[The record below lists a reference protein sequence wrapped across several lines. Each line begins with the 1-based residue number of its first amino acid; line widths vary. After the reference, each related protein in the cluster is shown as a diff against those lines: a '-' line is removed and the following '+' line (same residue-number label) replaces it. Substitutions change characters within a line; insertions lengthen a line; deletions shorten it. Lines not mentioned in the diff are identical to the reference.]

1 MKRPKT
7 VTVGPHPVTSVRLS
21 PALVHRAKQ
30 LALDNRRDGRPE
42 NGFSKVVGAALEA
55 YLKSRGA

>member
-1 MKRPKT
+1 
-7 VTVGPHPVTSVRLS
+7 
-21 PALVHRAKQ
+21 VHRAKQ